1 MTDEELRC
9 RIDDRL
15 PALRGRVREYAVAAG
30 FAGQRLDDLVIAV
43 NEAVDNVLD
52 HGGGTGMLTVR
63 REPGGVSV
71 EIVDDLGLLTEE
83 HLRRRPD
90 PGGFRG
96 FGLSIISRLCD
107 QVVLD
112 HPGGRSRLSLYIRR
126 STPASDATRAAAP
139 PEADAIGTDQP

>member
-1 MTDEELRC
+1 MTDEVLRC

-15 PALRGRVREYAVAAG
+15 TALRARVRAYAVAAG

-52 HGGGTGMLTVR
+52 HGGGTGTITVR
-63 REPGGVSV
+63 REPDGVTV
-71 EIVDDLGLLTEE
+71 EIVDDAGRLTQE
-83 HLRRRPD
+83 HLRRPPNRA
-90 PGGFRG
+90 GSRG

-112 HPGGRSRLSLYIRR
+112 HPGGRSRLSLYLRR
-126 STPASDATRAAAP
+126 SAPASGATRAAAP
-139 PEADAIGTDQP
+139 PEADALGTDQP